1 MLAFAKCMR
10 EHGVDMPDPVVNAD
24 GGMTVTIGS
33 EGGKPIDQKTMQ
45 AADEACKHLM
55 PARPDGGPTQM
66 TPEQQDAMLDF
77 AKCMREHGV
86 DMPDPDFGSGG
97 GPVMIGGDGIAF
109 DSPTFKAADEAC
121 RSIMTD
127 AMPGLVGGG
136 AGGPS
141 VSGSGPI
148 RAARP
153 TPGRVSMSSRPNE
166 AATDRPAPRVRGGRR
181 RRWRSGRSRRSGS
194 ASCRPGRRRPTVA
207 RLPRRPRRAAPRRW
221 QRRR

>member
-1 MLAFAKCMR
+1 MNRVSRPILAFVLLAAAVAACSGGGATPSGVATIDDPAASTAPDASGAPAASVSPEDAMLAFARCMR

-24 GGMTVTIGS
+24 GGMTVSIGS
-33 EGGKPIDQKTMQ
+33 EGGKPIDRKTMQ

-55 PARPDGGPTQM
+55 PARPDGGPSQL

-86 DMPDPDFGSGG
+86 DMPDPEFGNGG
-97 GPVMIGGDGIAF
+97 GAVMIGGDGIAF

-141 VSGSGPI
+141 VSGSGPDSGG
-148 RAARP
+148 
-153 TPGRVSMSSRPNE
+153 TTNSGPGFRVE
-166 AATDRPAPRVRGGRR
+166 PA
-181 RRWRSGRSRRSGS
+181 
-194 ASCRPGRRRPTVA
+194 
-207 RLPRRPRRAAPRRW
+207 
-221 QRRR
+221 Q

>member
-1 MLAFAKCMR
+1 MIPVPRSILAFALLAAVLAGCSGGGATPSGVATLDDPAASAAPGASEAPAASVSPEDAMLVFAKCMR
-10 EHGVDMPDPVVNAD
+10 EHGVDMPDPVVSAD
-24 GGMTVTIGS
+24 GRMTVSIGS

-55 PARPDGGPTQM
+55 PARPDGGPSQM
-66 TPEQQDAMLDF
+66 TPEQQDAMLAF

-121 RSIMTD
+121 RSILPD

-136 AGGPS
+136 GPS
-141 VSGSGPI
+141 VSGSGPDSGG
-148 RAARP
+148 
-153 TPGRVSMSSRPNE
+153 TTNSGPGLHVE
-166 AATDRPAPRVRGGRR
+166 PA
-181 RRWRSGRSRRSGS
+181 
-194 ASCRPGRRRPTVA
+194 
-207 RLPRRPRRAAPRRW
+207 
-221 QRRR
+221 Q

>member
-1 MLAFAKCMR
+1 MIPVSRPILAVALLAAALAACSGGGATPSGVATLDDPAASTTPDASSAPAASVSPEDAMLAFTKCMR

-24 GGMTVTIGS
+24 GGMTVSIGS

-45 AADEACKHLM
+45 AADEACRHLM
-55 PARPDGGPTQM
+55 PARLDGGPSQM

-86 DMPDPDFGSGG
+86 DMPDPEFGTGG
-97 GPVMIGGDGIAF
+97 GAVMIGGDGIAF

-127 AMPGLVGGG
+127 ALPGLVSGG

-141 VSGSGPI
+141 VNSSGTDSGGTTNSGPGLQLET
-148 RAARP
+148 A
-153 TPGRVSMSSRPNE
+153 
-166 AATDRPAPRVRGGRR
+166 
-181 RRWRSGRSRRSGS
+181 
-194 ASCRPGRRRPTVA
+194 
-207 RLPRRPRRAAPRRW
+207 
-221 QRRR
+221 Q

>member
-1 MLAFAKCMR
+1 MIPVPRLVLAFVLLAAVLAACSGGGAAPSGVATLDDPATSAAPDASGAPAPSVSPEDAMLAFAKCMR
-10 EHGVDMPDPVVNAD
+10 EHGVDMPDPVINAD
-24 GGMTVTIGS
+24 GGMTVSIGS

-45 AADEACKHLM
+45 AADEACKDLM

-86 DMPDPDFGSGG
+86 DMPDPEFGNGG
-97 GPVMIGGDGIAF
+97 GTVMIGGDGIAF

-121 RSIMTD
+121 RSIMKD

-141 VSGSGPI
+141 VSGSGPDLSGTTN
-148 RAARP
+148 AG
-153 TPGRVSMSSRPNE
+153 PGFHVE
-166 AATDRPAPRVRGGRR
+166 PA
-181 RRWRSGRSRRSGS
+181 
-194 ASCRPGRRRPTVA
+194 
-207 RLPRRPRRAAPRRW
+207 
-221 QRRR
+221 Q